1 VPQQLLISSPDI
13 ILFSSIN
20 QSNYKDEVIIIV
32 SMMMIFFFWACVY
45 SVDESPTRS
54 EASIDEAFQKW
65 MLDFGRTYA
74 YNTEMK
80 KRREIFK
87 KELEFIDKFRNI
99 QEGVAKIFKKSFL
112 KNAKKKSPL

>member
-1 VPQQLLISSPDI
+1 VPQQLLISSPGI

-20 QSNYKDEVIIIV
+20 QTTKMKFIIV
-32 SMMMIFFFWACVY
+32 SMMTIFFFWACVY

-54 EASIDEAFQKW
+54 ESSIDEAFQKW

-74 YNTEMK
+74 NSTEMK

-87 KELEFIDKFRNI
+87 KELEFIDKFNS
-99 QEGVAKIFKKSFL
+99 EGNFL
-112 KNAKKKSPL
+112 VQFLSYI

>member
-1 VPQQLLISSPDI
+1 
-13 ILFSSIN
+13 
-20 QSNYKDEVIIIV
+20 
-32 SMMMIFFFWACVY
+32 MMMIFFFWACVY

-112 KNAKKKSPL
+112 KNAKKKSPF